1 MYILNIAS
9 TIKKLHSKNSK
20 DFIFED
26 FYQQMEFAKE
36 NLLFIETSEKKR
48 STIVCNKIS
57 RKNT

>member
-9 TIKKLHSKNSK
+9 TIKKLHSKNPK